1 MKNIALAILLVAG
14 LSATAQVNQNVT
26 KESTTTTVT
35 VNNGQGKPK
44 KITKTEMSEA
54 KQNIE
59 FEDAESKKI
68 NKNVKPTPVQVS
80 QSTTI
85 KGDGIPTYYELNGE
99 RYIFVTDHDGYRISS
114 PSVKEYG
121 IVRKTSNGQYIFR
134 TKTGT
139 STGYFDEN
147 GNFVVET
154 YDDAT
159 DGFTKVTYSK
169 VMVPAEQ
176 K

>member
-1 MKNIALAILLVAG
+1 MKNLAVAILLAAG
-14 LSATAQVNQNVT
+14 LSASAQVNQNVT
-26 KESTTTTVT
+26 KESTTTTVKVDDGT
-35 VNNGQGKPK
+35 GKPK
-44 KITKTEMSEA
+44 KITKTETTEA

-59 FEDAESKKI
+59 LKDADSKKL
-68 NKNVKPTPVQVS
+68 NKDMKASPVQVS

-85 KGDGIPTYYELNGE
+85 KGDGIPTYYERNGE
-99 RYIFVTDHDGYRISS
+99 RYVFVTDRDGYRISS
-114 PSVKEYG
+114 PAVKEYG

-139 STGYFDEN
+139 SVGYFDEN
-147 GNFVVET
+147 GNFVVES

-159 DGFTKVTYSK
+159 DGFTKETYSK
-169 VMVPAEQ
+169 VTVPAEQ

>member
-1 MKNIALAILLVAG
+1 MKSLAIAILLAAG

-26 KESTTTTVT
+26 KESTTTTVKVDDGT
-35 VNNGQGKPK
+35 GKPK
-44 KITKTEMSEA
+44 KITKTETTEA

-59 FEDAESKKI
+59 LKDADSKKL
-68 NKNVKPTPVQVS
+68 NKDMKATPVQVS

-99 RYIFVTDHDGYRISS
+99 RYVFVTDRDGYRISS
-114 PSVKEYG
+114 PAVKEYG

-139 STGYFDEN
+139 SIGYFDEN
-147 GNFVVET
+147 GNFVVEN

-159 DGFTKVTYSK
+159 DGFTKETYSK
-169 VMVPAEQ
+169 VPAEQ

>member
-1 MKNIALAILLVAG
+1 MKTLAVAILLAAG
-14 LSATAQVNQNVT
+14 FSATAQVNQNVT

-35 VNNGQGKPK
+35 VNNGTGKPK
-44 KITKTEMSEA
+44 KITKTETTEA

-59 FEDAESKKI
+59 LKDADSQKL
-68 NKNVKPTPVQVS
+68 NKEVKQTPVQVS

-99 RYIFVTDHDGYRISS
+99 RYVFVTDHDGYRISS

-121 IVRKTSNGQYIFR
+121 LVRRTSNGQYIFR

-139 STGYFDEN
+139 SVGYFDGN

-159 DGFTKVTYSK
+159 DGFTKETYSK
-169 VMVPAEQ
+169 VVVPAEQ